1 MTRSPASLT
10 FSVSEEN
17 KIREK
22 KFLRGKCNYTIL
34 TRYLFENASH
44 ITSESCR
51 LLIQWGKEQKLY
63 KSDLTSRNFGWGDKS
78 ITTKWNFISKV
89 DSKIYKS
96 LKELINR
103 YGTVMFIFFF
113 PVVWSHWVTLYKSCF
128 CDTMS
133 LCKWHFLGLNVT
145 ILNILKQLW
154 TTWFYISIK
163 ENFLKCKILWLI
175 N

>member
-10 FSVSEEN
+10 RSSESSHKIYSKCKYLTRSCASLTFPVSEEN

-89 DSKIYKS
+89 DSEIHKS

-103 YGTVMFIFFF
+103 YKTRCFFSFFLSGVKIF
-113 PVVWSHWVTLYKSCF
+113 K
-128 CDTMS
+128 
-133 LCKWHFLGLNVT
+133 
-145 ILNILKQLW
+145 
-154 TTWFYISIK
+154 
-163 ENFLKCKILWLI
+163 
-175 N
+175 

>member
-10 FSVSEEN
+10 RSSDSSHKIKFIYIYINISHLTRSPASLTFPVREEK

-89 DSKIYKS
+89 DSEIHKS

-103 YGTVMFIFFF
+103 YGCYLFSFF
-113 PVVWSHWVTLYKSCF
+113 
-128 CDTMS
+128 
-133 LCKWHFLGLNVT
+133 G
-145 ILNILKQLW
+145 
-154 TTWFYISIK
+154 ISSVKRIV
-163 ENFLKCKILWLI
+163 L
-175 N
+175 